1 MNFELD
7 PELQR
12 IQKLARELATDFA
25 LRAGQHDQESSAPD
39 ENYAKLKDAGFYRL
53 VAPKQYGG
61 LGAGVLGWVVAAEEL
76 AQGCPSTAVLFQHA
90 CRDSGDLFDESQLRR
105 RLQTT

>member
-12 IQKLARELATDFA
+12 IQNLARELATDFA
-25 LRAGQHDQESSAPD
+25 TRAAQHDQESSAPD

-76 AQGCPSTAVLFQHA
+76 AQGCPSPAVSFNMHVATLETYFMKA
-90 CRDSGDLFDESQLRR
+90 NFAESYKP
-105 RLQTT
+105 